1 LLRFEKFKPPGFK
14 PGGFFVYSS
23 ITMTGKPQ
31 ITLLCVGK
39 LKETFWKDAEA
50 EYLKRLQSYTTK
62 IRVIEILD
70 EPTPENASA
79 ATEAQIREREGEKLL
94 GKLAKLTERAYVIV
108 LDSQGKSFDSV
119 AFATHLESV
128 LLSYSEIVFIIGG
141 SLGLSESVKEKAHL
155 ILSFGKFTLPHQLM
169 RVVLLEQIF
178 RAGKIGRGE
187 NYHK

>member
-1 LLRFEKFKPPGFK
+1 
-14 PGGFFVYSS
+14 
-23 ITMTGKPQ
+23 MTGKPQ

-62 IRVIEILD
+62 ITVIEIPD
-70 EPTPENASA
+70 EPTPENASV
-79 ATEAQIREREGEKLL
+79 ATEAQISEREGEKI
-94 GKLAKLTERAYVIV
+94 LAKIAKTSERAYIIA
-108 LDSQGKSFDSV
+108 LDSQGKQFDSITL
-119 AFATHLESV
+119 ATHLESV
-128 LLSYSEIVFIIGG
+128 LLSHSEFVFVIGG
-141 SLGLSESVKEKAHL
+141 SLGLSESVREKAHL

-187 NYHK
+187 SYHK